1 MNIDASGLVQI
12 VLIVSILLQLASAV
26 YALLLIR
33 QSGFLRPWLLVSA
46 SILLMAVRRI
56 ISFCQMSAAKDF
68 PASALEPE
76 LVALVISILMLIG
89 LLFLGPAFRMIR
101 IQREVEVKKKD
112 FLIRESHH
120 NVKNNLQM
128 LKGLISLQGI
138 SAPSPEIQETLKE
151 LELRIGSFLLLHEQ
165 VYADTGDGVSLRA
178 YIHALV
184 SAVVG
189 AYSHMKVGM
198 VLDIEDLYL
207 PGRDLISCGVIV
219 NEALTNSYK
228 YAFSGSDDQQISIT
242 AGREGERGFLVIKD
256 NGRGF
261 SVKEKTGAGP
271 GASFGLTLMQALGK
285 NAGWNLEI
293 DGSNG
298 TIVKVSFPI
307 TA

>member
-1 MNIDASGLVQI
+1 MIENVSGLVSF
-12 VLIVSILLQLASAV
+12 VLVASILLQLTSAV

-46 SILLMAVRRI
+46 SIFLMAVRRI
-56 ISFCQMSAAKDF
+56 ISFCQMSSVGDF

-128 LKGLISLQGI
+128 LKGLISLQGV
-138 SAPSPEIQETLKE
+138 SEPSPEIQETLKE

-165 VYADTGDGVSLRA
+165 VYSDTGDGVSLRT

-198 VLDIEDLYL
+198 VMDIEDLYL
-207 PGRDLISCGVIV
+207 PGRDLISCGVIL
-219 NEALTNSYK
+219 NEALTNAYK
-228 YAFSGSDDQQISIT
+228 YAFSGTDDQQISIT
-242 AGREGERGFLVIKD
+242 VGRERARGYLIVKD

-293 DGSNG
+293 DGNNG
-298 TIVKVSFPI
+298 TTVKVSFPL
-307 TA
+307 TV